1 MTRGSYRRLPISY
14 RIVNFLKQSTRTY
27 WMRLDWILPFIQ
39 KIKEILN
46 LGRRSSGLM
55 GNEDAAALYN
65 SKGVKVDEMP

>member
-1 MTRGSYRRLPISY
+1 
-14 RIVNFLKQSTRTY
+14 
-27 WMRLDWILPFIQ
+27 MRLDWILPFIQ